1 MSEQSVSVPGA
12 VPAAVESVGTP
23 VAPATPIAPTT
34 PIAVAAPV
42 TPVTPVTP
50 VASTAPVAVAAP
62 VISTQVVPGSSM
74 GETVV
79 QREVVE
85 KIAAAA
91 ARSVPGVADL
101 GGDVARFLDSVLDKV
116 GLDEVGDATRG
127 VHAIVKGVEAKV
139 TVVLVL
145 KADGVVPDVTSAVRT
160 AVVEALQKYGL
171 QVTGVDI
178 KVDDITMA

>member
-1 MSEQSVSVPGA
+1 MSEQSVSVPSETPVATPIPATTPIAPATPVASAPA
-12 VPAAVESVGTP
+12 VPAA
-23 VAPATPIAPTT
+23 
-34 PIAVAAPV
+34 
-42 TPVTPVTP
+42 
-50 VASTAPVAVAAP
+50 
-62 VISTQVVPGSSM
+62 SM
-74 GETVV
+74 GATVV

-101 GGDVARFLDSVLDKV
+101 GGDVARFLDSVLDRV

-127 VHAIVKGVEAKV
+127 VHAVVKGVEAKV

-145 KADGVVPDVTSAVRT
+145 KADGVVPDITSAVRT

>member
-1 MSEQSVSVPGA
+1 MSEQSVSVPDQA
-12 VPAAVESVGTP
+12 P
-23 VAPATPIAPTT
+23 VAAPIPAATPIAPAT
-34 PIAVAAPV
+34 PVAPVVSAPAVAA
-42 TPVTPVTP
+42 
-50 VASTAPVAVAAP
+50 
-62 VISTQVVPGSSM
+62 SSM
-74 GETVV
+74 GATVV

-127 VHAIVKGVEAKV
+127 VHAVVKGVEAKV

-178 KVDDITMA
+178 NVDDITMA

>member
-1 MSEQSVSVPGA
+1 MSEQSVSVPNQA
-12 VPAAVESVGTP
+12 PVAVESVVAPTAPATAVAPETP
-23 VAPATPIAPTT
+23 AVSAAAAPATPAAPATNVASVPPIAAPASA
-34 PIAVAAPV
+34 PAVAA
-42 TPVTPVTP
+42 
-50 VASTAPVAVAAP
+50 
-62 VISTQVVPGSSM
+62 SSM

-91 ARSVPGVADL
+91 ARSVPGVAEL
-101 GGDVARFLDSVLDKV
+101 GGDVSRFLDSILDKV

-127 VHAIVKGVEAKV
+127 VHAVVNGIEAKV